1 MRSGRIT
8 HLMRQRCTALP
19 RCSLKDTCSKEWVK
33 HYTAKRSRR
42 DGAATWFRSI
52 PHGRVTLRAVRDT
65 RRCKVTRWSAARPAM
80 RTGRAA
86 WKMCIRDSLS
96 IVSDTREG
104 PFVVESGVSSIVS
117 TNGKTV
123 YRNGYA
129 STADAIRRYDV
140 VYYNDSTIWAY
151 ANAVTG
157 TYQSA
162 SPSTSSPTSVTVAGA
177 EYEIETSDAALALS
191 TLGGLNIGDIITL
204 LLGRDGKVVAAMS
217 ADEYAA
223 DVAGVVTATG
233 TGTYYNSV
241 GNAYTCLLYTSI
253 SSTEETATLCIPI
266 PKVKQD
272 VYKRQVIMEVISSI
286 SSTISCISEMV

>member
-1 MRSGRIT
+1 M
-8 HLMRQRCTALP
+8 
-19 RCSLKDTCSKEWVK
+19 
-33 HYTAKRSRR
+33 
-42 DGAATWFRSI
+42 
-52 PHGRVTLRAVRDT
+52 
-65 RRCKVTRWSAARPAM
+65 
-80 RTGRAA
+80 
-86 WKMCIRDSLS
+86 
-96 IVSDTREG
+96 EG

-117 TNGKTV
+117 TSGKTV

-129 STADAIRRYDV
+129 STADASKRYDV
-140 VYYNDSTIWAY
+140 VYYKDSTIWAY

-233 TGTYYNSV
+233 TGTYYNSG
-241 GNAYTCLLYTSI
+241 GNAYTARTITITAMDGESYTYPCSNTAIDEGDIVSI
-253 SSTEETATLCIPI
+253 GCGSS
-266 PKVKQD
+266 
-272 VYKRQVIMEVISSI
+272 
-286 SSTISCISEMV
+286 